1 MEDRAREPL
10 AGVRSGSVEVE
21 EVGAAVVGSVNV
33 VGVGAVV
40 IIVVR
45 GSVVGVVRAEKGV
58 VEPIWRRLVRIG
70 GRFGGRVGEER

>member
-1 MEDRAREPL
+1 L

-21 EVGAAVVGSVNV
+21 EVGGAVVCCVN
-33 VGVGAVV
+33 VGVGVVVVV
-40 IIVVR
+40 IIVVC

-58 VEPIWRRLVRIG
+58 VEPIRRRLVRIG